1 MWYDYFLGA
10 IAIIAII
17 RLVLVM
23 TGSSQPEERVSKA
36 MNWIIGLLLVTISWG
51 IISYVF
57 NKNMGGN
64 FQIGGKDGIIS
75 EQQSSVQQPLADEN
89 AEQITI
95 KVGDEQE

>member
-64 FQIGGKDGIIS
+64 SQSGKDGLIS
-75 EQQSSVQQPLADEN
+75 EQQSAQQPLTDEN
-89 AEQITI
+89 TEQITI